1 MLGISVVMD
10 VAHEIVV
17 LTEIVKQNT
26 CSPEQLEEESERE
39 NRSAAVLLSDLFR
52 RISSWIYF
60 QAFVL

>member
-26 CSPEQLEEESERE
+26 YSPEQLEEESERE

-52 RISSWIYF
+52 RISS
-60 QAFVL
+60 